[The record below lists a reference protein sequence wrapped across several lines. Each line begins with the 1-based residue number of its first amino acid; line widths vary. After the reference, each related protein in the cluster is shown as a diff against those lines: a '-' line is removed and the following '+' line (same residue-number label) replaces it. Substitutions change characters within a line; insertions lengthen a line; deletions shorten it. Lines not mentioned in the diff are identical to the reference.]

1 MGAVGVTRPATAPDR
16 ADSAAVP
23 LSSAIAGKKAVAR
36 PGFTVAYAGVVLFVV
51 IYCSRPNELIPGMT
65 LFPFAKIAAIFALIG
80 FLPALLMKPAEVF
93 PGLKEMKY
101 LVLLFLQ
108 LCIAVPFSI
117 WPGGSSERV
126 FEDMSKVV
134 IISLCIPSVVNTV
147 SRVRWMLRV
156 QTIPVA
162 IMVLASAF
170 GSGKVLV
177 DSAGQT
183 RARGLVGG
191 VFENPN
197 DYAFAIALVF
207 PVSVCFFLHSRNP
220 LGKLFWAATSLAM
233 VYVVFETLSRGGLL
247 ALGLAAIVL
256 AWEYGFRQ
264 KRYAL
269 LVVFGLS
276 LVALIGAAPDKFVSR
291 VQSIVDF
298 NKDATGSGW
307 ARRALLQQS
316 IDTTLA
322 NPLFGVGPG
331 NFQIFSGNWH
341 GAHNTYTQL
350 GSEAGLP
357 AALFFILLIFGGVA
371 KTRRLRLNS
380 ADPELKSL
388 ATALNA
394 SLTCYAVGAFFA
406 DTGYHFFPY
415 LLLAYAASLH
425 QISLRLNGENAGPE
439 KTGKMGRFQSA
450 RQLAGTS

>member
-1 MGAVGVTRPATAPDR
+1 M
-16 ADSAAVP
+16 
-23 LSSAIAGKKAVAR
+23 
-36 PGFTVAYAGVVLFVV
+36 AYAGTLLFVL
-51 IYCSRPNELIPGMT
+51 IYCSRPNELIPGMA
-65 LFPFAKIAAIFALIG
+65 LFPFARIAAVFALMG

-108 LCIAVPFSI
+108 LAIAVPFSI
-117 WPGGSSERV
+117 WPGGSAEQV

-134 IISLCIPSVVNTV
+134 LISLCIPGVVNTV

-170 GSGKVLV
+170 GSGKVIV

-207 PVSVCFFLHSRNP
+207 PVAVCFFLHSRNP
-220 LGKLFWAATSLAM
+220 LGKLFWSVTALAM

-247 ALGLAAIVL
+247 ALGLAAMVL

-269 LVVFGLS
+269 LVIFGLS
-276 LVALIGAAPDKFVSR
+276 LVALIAAAPDKFVSR
-291 VQSIVDF
+291 AQSIVDF
-298 NKDATGSGW
+298 TKDATGSGW

-316 IDTTLA
+316 IDTALA

-357 AALFFILLIFGGVA
+357 AALFFILLVFGGVA

-380 ADPELKSL
+380 ADPDLRAL

-394 SLTCYAVGAFFA
+394 SLSCYAVGAFFA
-406 DTGYHFFPY
+406 DTAYHYFPY

-425 QISLRLNGENAGPE
+425 QISLRSNGESAVQRTQAR
-439 KTGKMGRFQSA
+439 KQSESLHQ
-450 RQLAGTS
+450 RGNWTP